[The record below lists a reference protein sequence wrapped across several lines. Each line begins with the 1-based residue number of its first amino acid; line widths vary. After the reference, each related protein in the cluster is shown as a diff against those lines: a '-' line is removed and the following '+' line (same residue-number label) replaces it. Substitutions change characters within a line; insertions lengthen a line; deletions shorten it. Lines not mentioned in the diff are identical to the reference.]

1 MAFNIDQIIKKTEA
15 NQYSKRI
22 KLLKN
27 EKGFDTSNIEA
38 VVKEVTNNIF
48 KENCRSLVIYG
59 EPQSGKTETMI
70 ALTAKLLDE
79 GKKHI
84 LLLVTDNVKLRDQN
98 LGIFAKSRINPT
110 PKDNLDFLREVKE
123 NNLNI
128 SKVPFIV
135 FCKKNASELRNL
147 IRDTRL
153 AELDDLIIIDDEA
166 DYATPNSKVNKR
178 DNSNEAKE
186 LRSVING
193 LIKEIMNRNGIWI
206 GVTATPGRLD
216 LNNTYANETNRW
228 VYLPPHTKYYGQY
241 HFFPASFR
249 KEHKKAFH
257 YNVTFLGESGD
268 DPSYI
273 KKAVYKF
280 LVTVAKKN
288 IEKKQKNL
296 PEENYSMI
304 VHTSTG
310 KEGHK
315 NDFRVVNENIFKHL
329 IEETNKYSK
338 VLEEIYNTANDKFN
352 NEKLSAEIV
361 KYIWENKQQYR
372 PVIMNSDK
380 DMKSQNF
387 DAGTDPQTPFTI
399 IFGGN
404 IISRGL
410 TFHGLISMFFS
421 RDSKHKLDSGTYIQ
435 RARMFGN
442 REHLFK
448 DFELTIPAKLYTDW
462 WQVFKEHRESLAT
475 VNNFDHPL
483 WFSSK
488 RTKTTQPSSI
498 DKANVIE
505 QSGEIYFEKFKLS
518 EEIKD
523 LYSSGLKKNKLHM
536 IKKLYKILGD
546 KVFLKPF
553 YEEISNDKDAE
564 KDDNIYIQNI
574 RPIDNDKYKIPGE
587 IRRSR
592 GGHIDGHNSGAEYW
606 FAMFMSEETNE
617 ARLFYRSYF
626 NRKIISHIRTNN

>member
-1 MAFNIDQIIKKTEA
+1 MTFNLDQIIKKTEP
-15 NQYSKRI
+15 NQYGKRI
-22 KLLKN
+22 SLLKN
-27 EKGFDTSNIEA
+27 EKGFDTSNIEE
-38 VVKEVTNNIF
+38 VVKEVSKNIF

-70 ALTAKLLDE
+70 ALTAKLLDQ
-79 GKKHI
+79 GKRHI

-110 PKDNLDFLREVKE
+110 PQDNLDFLREVKE

-128 SKVPFIV
+128 TKVPFII
-135 FCKKNASELRNL
+135 FCKKNASELRKL
-147 IRDTRL
+147 INDTQL
-153 AELDDLIIIDDEA
+153 AELDDLVIIDDEA
-166 DYATPNSKVNKR
+166 DYATPNSKINKK
-178 DNSNEAKE
+178 DNSNEAKQ

-193 LIKEIMNRNGIWI
+193 LIEKIMNKNGIWI
-206 GVTATPGRLD
+206 GVTATPGRLA

-228 VYLPPHTKYYGQY
+228 VYLPPHSKYYGQY
-241 HFFPASFR
+241 DFFPPNFR
-249 KEHKKAFH
+249 KEHKKAFN

-288 IEKKQKNL
+288 IEKIKKNQS
-296 PEENYSMI
+296 EENYSMI

-315 NDFRVVNENIFKHL
+315 DDFRVVNDHIFKHL
-329 IEETNKYSK
+329 KEETEKHPK
-338 VLEEIYNTANDKFN
+338 VLEEIYNIAQTKFGDS
-352 NEKLSAEIV
+352 KLSEEIV
-361 KYIWENKQQYR
+361 KYVWENKQQYR

-442 REHLFK
+442 RDNLFK
-448 DFELTIPAKLYTDW
+448 DFELTIPSNLYTDW

-475 VNNFDHPL
+475 VNNFDHIL

-505 QSGEIYFEKFKLS
+505 QSGEIYFEKFKLTD
-518 EEIKD
+518 ELRQIYTQGMEKD
-523 LYSSGLKKNKLHM
+523 KIYM
-536 IKKLYKILGD
+536 IKKIYKKLGE
-546 KVFLKPF
+546 KYFLKPF
-553 YEEISNDKDAE
+553 YEEISNDEDAE
-564 KDDNIYIQNI
+564 DDKNIYIQNI
-574 RPIDNDKYKIPGE
+574 RNIDKFKDAIPGQ
-587 IRRSR
+587 IRRNR
-592 GGHIDGHNSGAEYW
+592 GGHIDGHKSGAEYW
-606 FAMFMSEETNE
+606 IAMYFSEETNE

-626 NRKIISHIRTNN
+626 NRKILSHVGTKV

>member
-1 MAFNIDQIIKKTEA
+1 MSFNIDQIIKKTES
-15 NQYSKRI
+15 NQYGKRI

-27 EKGFDTSNIEA
+27 EKGFDTSNIED

-48 KENCRSLVIYG
+48 KKNCRSLVIYG

-128 SKVPFIV
+128 AKVPFIV

-147 IRDTRL
+147 IKDTRL

-228 VYLPPHTKYYGQY
+228 VYLPPHDKYYGQY
-241 HFFPASFR
+241 HFFPANFR
-249 KEHKKAFH
+249 KELEKAFD

-280 LVTVAKKN
+280 LVTVSKKN
-288 IEKKQKNL
+288 IEQKKKNL
-296 PEENYSMI
+296 PEDNYSMI

-329 IEETNKYSK
+329 IEETDKYPK
-338 VLEEIYNTANDKFN
+338 VLEEIYNTAKGKFKD
-352 NEKLSAEIV
+352 EKLSEEIV

-442 REHLFK
+442 REKLFR
-448 DFELTIPAKLYTDW
+448 DFELTIPSKLYTDW

-498 DKANVIE
+498 DKANVVE

-518 EEIKD
+518 NEIKN
-523 LYSSGLKKNKLHM
+523 LYLSGLKVNKLSM

-574 RPIDNDKYKIPGE
+574 RIIDDDKYKIPGE

-626 NRKIISHIRTNN
+626 NRKIISHLRTYN

>member
-1 MAFNIDQIIKKTEA
+1 MPPGVISLISRDYE
-15 NQYSKRI
+15 KRI
-22 KLLKN
+22 QLLQK
-27 EKGFDTSNIEA
+27 EKGFDTSNIED
-38 VVKEVTNNIF
+38 VVREVTHNVF
-48 KENCRSLVIYG
+48 KQKCKALVIYG

-98 LGIFAKSRINPT
+98 LGIFARSRINPT
-110 PKDNLDFLREVKE
+110 PQDNLDFLREVKE

-128 SKVPFIV
+128 SKVPFII

-147 IRDTRL
+147 IKDTKL
-153 AELDDLIIIDDEA
+153 ADLDDLVIIDDEA
-166 DYATPNSKVNKR
+166 DYATPNSKVNKK

-193 LIKEIMNRNGIWI
+193 LIKNIMNRNGIWI

-216 LNNTYANETNRW
+216 LNNTYANETSRW
-228 VYLPPHTKYYGQY
+228 VYLPPHSKYYGQY

-249 KEHKKAFH
+249 KEHKKAFK

-288 IEKKQKNL
+288 LENNKNNL
-296 PEENYSMI
+296 PEKNYSMI

-315 NDFRVVNENIFKHL
+315 NDFRVVNDHIFKHL
-329 IEETNKYSK
+329 KEETDKYEK
-338 VLEEIYNTANDKFN
+338 VLEEIYNIAQEKFGN
-352 NEKLSAEIV
+352 QRLSEEIV
-361 KYIWENKQQYR
+361 KYVWDNKQQYR

-442 REHLFK
+442 REELFS
-448 DFELTIPAKLYTDW
+448 DFELTIPSKLYIDW

-475 VNNFDHPL
+475 VNQFDHPL

-498 DKANVIE
+498 DKANVVE
-505 QSGEIYFEKFKLS
+505 QNGEIYFEKFKLND
-518 EEIKD
+518 EIKN
-523 LYSSGLKKNKLHM
+523 LYLSGMKQNKLDM
-536 IKKLYKILGD
+536 IKKLYKKLGD
-546 KVFLKPF
+546 NIFLKPF
-553 YEEISNDKDAE
+553 YEEINNDPDAV
-564 KDDNIYIQNI
+564 DDENIYIQNI
-574 RPIDNDKYKIPGE
+574 RSILGFNDKIPGE

-592 GGHIDGHNSGAEYW
+592 GGHIDGHSSGAEYW
-606 FAMFMSEETNE
+606 FAMFINEETNE